1 MNVNVVLKRDDT
13 YVEFTI
19 TKTPGDPNV
28 VLYGDQLTIFS
39 DVSDDI
45 TLYINEDSKVV
56 IEFLDI
62 DENVHVIPL
71 CYADGFFGR

>member
-19 TKTPGDPNV
+19 TKTPGDSNV
-28 VLYGDQLTIFS
+28 ERYGDQLTICS

-45 TLYINEDSKVV
+45 MLYINEDSKVI

-62 DENVHVIPL
+62 DENEYIVPL